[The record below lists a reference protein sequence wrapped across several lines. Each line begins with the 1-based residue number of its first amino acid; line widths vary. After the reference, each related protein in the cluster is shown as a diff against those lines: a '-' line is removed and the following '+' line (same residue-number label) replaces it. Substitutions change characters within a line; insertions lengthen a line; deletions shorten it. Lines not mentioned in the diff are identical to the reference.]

1 MATPQAVKKL
11 ASLWRNCGRSQ
22 MTLLRRE
29 IVYGRCGKL
38 FSVSG
43 NMGLFHVEHSGL
55 TRLLLSSW
63 DISLAG
69 SRMRGVFHVEH
80 MAERGQTVPL

>member
-55 TRLLLSSW
+55 TRLLLSPW
-63 DISLAG
+63 DL
-69 SRMRGVFHVEH
+69 SRRITSADGVPRGTSGR
-80 MAERGQTVPL
+80 RGQTVPL